1 MDHPVGRDG
10 PPLSVPLCVRKDGRP
25 AKKKKKEVA
34 GCVIHHLSSVKNRM
48 ESRRVRSSIKTEEN
62 GSHELSLCVCWI
74 KRGGGGQFL
83 IVIHQLINESFTIIS
98 LKSALA
104 HTERF

>member
-1 MDHPVGRDG
+1 LDHPVGRDG

-74 KRGGGGQFL
+74 KRGGGQFL